1 MDTLLLISESQ
12 FFQMSICEY
21 RTLSDARGRSGM
33 SKVAKMKQIK
43 KEGSRIKW
51 DCEKTMG
58 VKHVENYLA
67 GENS

>member
-1 MDTLLLISESQ
+1 
-12 FFQMSICEY
+12 
-21 RTLSDARGRSGM
+21 M

-67 GENS
+67 AENS